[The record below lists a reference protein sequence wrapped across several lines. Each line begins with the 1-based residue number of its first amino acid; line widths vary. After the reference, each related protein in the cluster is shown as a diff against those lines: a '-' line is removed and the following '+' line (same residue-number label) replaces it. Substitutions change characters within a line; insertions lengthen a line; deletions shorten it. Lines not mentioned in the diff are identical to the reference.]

1 MIYVYSVLGVLGG
14 LFVLWWLV
22 GVMMPRDVEVTRK
35 IFIKAPIEQVW
46 SAMTDATGQIF
57 WRSDLQRVEIKPAE
71 EGGDVWVEVSNV
83 GKRVVFKTLYLK
95 APLKFQLELHLGS
108 SMTAYREGELVKNQ
122 SGTNLRI
129 KEVNRVSNPLYRP
142 LVRWKFNLDKVLDQY
157 QQDLKRYLGG

>member
-1 MIYVYSVLGVLGG
+1 MLSALGG
-14 LFVLWWLV
+14 LFIIWWLV

-46 SAMTDATGQIF
+46 AAMTDATGQIF

-71 EGGDVWVEVSNV
+71 EGKDIWVEVSNS
-83 GKRVVFKTLYLK
+83 GKRVMFKTLYLQE
-95 APLKFQLELHLGS
+95 PLRFQLELTLSS
-108 SMTAYREGELVKNQ
+108 SMCAYREGELVKNQ

-142 LVRWKFNLDKVLDQY
+142 LLRWRFNLDALLDQY
-157 QQDLKRYLGG
+157 QDDLKRYLVG

>member
-1 MIYVYSVLGVLGG
+1 MLSALGG
-14 LFVLWWLV
+14 LFIIWWLV

-46 SAMTDATGQIF
+46 AAMTDATGQIF

-71 EGGDVWVEVSNV
+71 EGKDIWVEVSNS
-83 GKRVVFKTLYLK
+83 GKRVMFKTLYLQE
-95 APLKFQLELHLGS
+95 PLRFQLELTLS
-108 SMTAYREGELVKNQ
+108 ASMCAYREGELVKNQ

-142 LVRWKFNLDKVLDQY
+142 LLRWRFNLDALLDQY
-157 QQDLKRYLGG
+157 QDDLKRYLAG

>member
-1 MIYVYSVLGVLGG
+1 MLGALGG
-14 LFVLWWLV
+14 LFIIWWLV

-46 SAMTDATGQIF
+46 AAMTDATGQIF

-71 EGGDVWVEVSNV
+71 EGKDVWVEVSNS
-83 GKRVVFKTLYLK
+83 GKRVMFKTLYLK
-95 APLKFQLELHLGS
+95 EPLRFQLELTSGAAMS
-108 SMTAYREGELVKNQ
+108 AYREGELVKNQ

-142 LVRWKFNLDKVLDQY
+142 LLRWRFNLDALLDQY
-157 QQDLKRYLGG
+157 QNDLKQYLVS